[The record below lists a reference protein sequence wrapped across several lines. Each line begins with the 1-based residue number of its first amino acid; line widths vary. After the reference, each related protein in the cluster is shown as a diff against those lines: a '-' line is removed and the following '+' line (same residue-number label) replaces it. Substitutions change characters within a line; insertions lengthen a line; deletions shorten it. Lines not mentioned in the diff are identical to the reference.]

1 MSNEKSL
8 QDAKVKIGSKQTLKM
23 VEQGFATE
31 VYVAL
36 DADTKLLNKIV
47 SLCRK
52 RNIKLIEISSMVE
65 LGKMCGIEVGA
76 AMAAIV
82 EE

>member
-23 VEQGFATE
+23 VEQGLAIE

-52 RNIKLIEISSMVE
+52 RNVKLIEISSMLE